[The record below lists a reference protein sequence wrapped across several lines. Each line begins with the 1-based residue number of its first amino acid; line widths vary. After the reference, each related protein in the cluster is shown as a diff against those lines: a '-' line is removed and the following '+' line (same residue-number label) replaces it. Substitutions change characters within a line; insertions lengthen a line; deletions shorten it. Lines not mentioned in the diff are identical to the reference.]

1 MTIAKNG
8 RSPWQLLNFLL
19 ILSVLDFL
27 DSESLQAQILPDNT
41 LDPSES
47 SQIERVNATRDRI
60 TGGATRGSNLFH
72 SFREFSIDEGRAAY
86 FANPAAIRTIFSR
99 VTGNNPSQIF
109 GTLGVEGNA
118 NLFFI
123 NPNGIIFGPNA
134 TLDVRGSF
142 IGSTANSIAFPNG
155 ENFSATN
162 PNSPPLLT
170 IDVPV
175 PIGLVFEGSDRGII
189 LNAADL
195 RTGQNLTLVG
205 GSAIAI
211 GTLSAPNGEIALTTV
226 PEKVSAEVQLGQRGQ
241 LLGQTLTR
249 PTNLSHRD
257 PPVPSLSEIVLDVGK
272 ETGLRSD
279 RYGQVRLVGSN
290 IAVNPE
296 DIVLERTSLQAKTAK
311 LSSSGNLTLIESQ
324 LSTTADMALLAKDS
338 VRIQDSIARPF
349 VAASGGNL
357 LIQGNE
363 QVNIL
368 ALNHPE
374 SGLASGKDMILRSP
388 NPVIGD
394 ARYWSGGNFRIE
406 TLNGKL
412 GNLTSPKDPIIR
424 TAGDVLING
433 YRGASLHILAG
444 GKVEIP
450 LGVIITG
457 ADSENGLVEQ
467 VSLSN
472 GETVA
477 VNGRTQPT
485 LDIRAGVA
493 LDAIGTPFLEGDGS
507 FFPPFEFPVTPSSAD
522 ISIGQ
527 VIINAPNGQV
537 LLTNQYSPNESLPGG
552 DISVTQIRGDG
563 SDVILDSRSNIS
575 FTNGLIET
583 SLSADKAGDLT
594 LVARDRISLANSLL
608 FTSNSLLP
616 SPSGNATIQ
625 ARQLVLNGSQIVT
638 DNYSRQDGGN
648 LTINASESVRLFGIY
663 SDGQSPSA
671 LFARTF
677 GTGKAGDLTITTG
690 QLLVR
695 DEAFISTNT
704 FGIGKGG
711 NLTVNASDLV
721 QLSNSDLTANT
732 TKQGDSGNLSINTG
746 QLILRDDAN
755 ISTTTEGAGE
765 GGDLI
770 INADQSVQLLNSFLT
785 AGTLGQGN
793 SGNLTITTPQL
804 VVRDRAGLFTTGGA
818 GEGGDLTINADQS
831 VQLIDSLLTAG
842 TLGQGDS
849 GNLSINTGQ
858 LIVRDGAQIFTTTV
872 SAGEGG
878 DLTIN
883 ADQSVQLINSLLTAG
898 TLGQGNSGNL
908 SIKTGQLIV
917 RDDARILTIGDAGEG
932 GDLTINA
939 DQSVQLIN
947 SILTTSTTGKGKA
960 GNLTITTPQL
970 LLRDSS
976 TISTLTG
983 SEGAGGNLTVNAF
996 DLVQLKNSR
1005 LTTGTAGKGNAGNLK
1020 IETEQLMLQERATIF
1035 TNTGSEGNAG
1045 NLTVDTSESVQLS
1058 NSSLTTRTTGKGNAG
1073 NLRIE
1078 TEQLLVRDGASILTD
1093 SSSEGDGG
1101 NLIIK
1106 ASESVRLL
1114 GISPDENIS
1123 SNMTT
1128 GTTGKGKAGNLRI
1141 ETEQLLVRDGASIS
1155 TSTTDKGDG
1164 GNLTIK
1170 ASESVRLF
1178 GSFTEGNSPSILTTG
1193 TTGKGNAGNL
1203 KIETGQLLVRD
1214 GAFISTLTSGE
1225 GKAGNLTIDA
1235 TESFRAFGTSSDGK
1249 IVNQLST
1256 GTLGKENAGN
1266 LTITTGQLLVRDGAL
1281 ISTLTNG
1288 EGKAGNLSLTAR
1300 QLLIQGGARIL
1311 TGTRGEGGGGK
1322 LTINATESVQLLGNA
1337 SGRPSSLSSETVGT
1351 GRAGD
1356 LIVNTEKLLL
1366 RDGAEI
1372 STSTAGRA
1380 RAGDLT
1386 INAEQVLVRDGVIST
1401 ATLGNADAGSLII
1414 NATESVRVVGVASE
1428 GQNSTLLLTS
1438 TNGKGNAGDLT
1449 INTERLL
1456 VRDGAG
1462 ITTITNHEGEG
1473 GNLTVNATESVQL
1486 LGGSPDSGLTS
1497 GLIGSGLATG
1507 TVGKGNAGNLNIHTQ
1522 RLLIRDG
1529 TGVTASTSSEGN
1541 GGRLTVNASES
1552 VKIIGTSNDGR
1563 FSSFLTTN
1571 TERKGE
1577 AGDLNIDTKQLLLQ
1591 GGARIAALT
1600 RGEGNGG
1607 TVTVNASES
1616 VQLSG
1621 IRPSDREPT
1630 TITAQTEGAGDAG
1643 RLNITTEKLLVED
1656 GAAISV
1662 NSQGTGV
1669 GGQILVKTN
1678 SLFLDDGTISAE
1690 TASTQGGD
1698 LTLNVQDLL
1707 LLRNGSQISTTA
1719 GTAEAGGDGGN
1730 IFIDAGSIVAIP
1742 QENSDI
1748 TANAFLGD
1756 GGRVIINTES
1766 IFGIDFRQQLTP
1778 LSDITASSTAG
1789 TPGEVIINTS
1799 GIEPTRGLE
1808 NLTEERIN
1816 VEVAQG
1822 CRVGGTARGRI
1833 SFYNVGRGGLP
1844 PSPDDLF
1851 NSPPTQEWLSLESQ
1865 ENRSS
1870 QPKTEPSFL
1879 QQPNNTVVPTLI
1891 FSCQVR

>member
-770 INADQSVQLLNSFLT
+770 INADQSVQLLNSF
-785 AGTLGQGN
+785 
-793 SGNLTITTPQL
+793 
-804 VVRDRAGLFTTGGA
+804 
-818 GEGGDLTINADQS
+818 
-831 VQLIDSLLTAG
+831 
-842 TLGQGDS
+842 
-849 GNLSINTGQ
+849 
-858 LIVRDGAQIFTTTV
+858 
-872 SAGEGG
+872 
-878 DLTIN
+878 
-883 ADQSVQLINSLLTAG
+883 LTAG